1 MKKWVPEICYEEDAN
16 GLSSHIPF
24 IQVPVGEKM
33 PSLVFI
39 FESQETGEFE
49 PGEDGNPLPIF
60 EMDLHQYA
68 DMAVLKNKL
77 NANDFD
83 KVRLA
88 LWLETLKTA
97 SAKGKKISQKIKQN
111 LS

>member
-88 LWLETLKTA
+88 LGLEPLKTA